1 MSGGDWKTMFKAI
14 QENDLELVSFYLRLG
29 MDPNYQHPEVLALPL
44 SECIRYN
51 HLDIAELL
59 LENGA
64 KHSIVETETR
74 KTSLELSQQL
84 NNTKAIEL
92 LTQYFI

>member
-29 MDPNYQHPEVLALPL
+29 MDANYQHPEVLALPL
-44 SECIRYN
+44 SECKRYN
-51 HLDIAELL
+51 HLDIAQLL

-64 KHSIVETETR
+64 QTSIKETETR
-74 KTSLELSQQL
+74 MTSLDLAYTPQKSKC
-84 NNTKAIEL
+84 T
-92 LTQYFI
+92 

>member
-14 QENDLELVSFYLRLG
+14 QDNDLELVRFYLRLG

-51 HLDIAELL
+51 HLEIAELL
-59 LENGA
+59 LEKGA
-64 KHSIVETETR
+64 KTSITETETR
-74 KTSLELSQQL
+74 LTPIALSQKL
-84 NNTKAIEL
+84 KNHKATVL
-92 LTQYFI
+92 LEKYPK

>member
-51 HLDIAELL
+51 HLDIAQLL

-64 KHSIVETETR
+64 QTSIKETETR
-74 KTSLELSQQL
+74 MTSLELALHLKNQ
-84 NNTKAIEL
+84 NATDL
-92 LTQYFI
+92 LKRYSK